1 MEQKTLSADLRKE
14 LKKGRTRQLRKAG
27 KIPAVVYGHAGTA
40 NVAVDAR
47 EFGQKFKRITENTI
61 IRLTFDGSSR
71 DVLVKDFQED
81 AVSGGIIHI
90 DFYEI
95 ESGKLLRTNVP
106 VRLTGN
112 AIGVREGGL
121 LEHRL
126 HEIEVECIPKDIPE
140 EISVDIVSLTLG
152 QSIHVADLPA
162 MEGVRILNTPDQ
174 VIVAVTHAKEE
185 VVAAPAAEA
194 EAAAEG
200 EGEAAAESEGEEKAE
215 EE

>member
-1 MEQKTLSADLRKE
+1 MEQKTLSADVRKE

-27 KIPAVVYGHAGTA
+27 KIPAVVYGHAGTS

-47 EFGQKFKRITENTI
+47 EFAQKFKRITENTI
-61 IRLTFDGSSR
+61 IRLTVDGAAH

-81 AVSGGIIHI
+81 VLSGGIIHI

-106 VRLTGN
+106 VHLTGN
-112 AIGVREGGL
+112 AIGVREGGV

-126 HEIEVECIPKDIPE
+126 HVIEVECLPKDIPE
-140 EISVDIVSLTLG
+140 EISVDIVSLTVG
-152 QSIHVADLPA
+152 QAIHVADLPA
-162 MEGVRILNTPDQ
+162 IEGVRVLNTPDQ
-174 VIVAVTHAKEE
+174 IIVAVTHAKEE
-185 VVAAPAAEA
+185 VVAAPTAEA
-194 EAAAEG
+194 EAAAGE
-200 EGEAAAESEGEEKAE
+200 EGEAAAAEGEEKAE